1 MNTDERSKQ
10 IEQLVRMGMMP
21 VQYLP
26 WLNMALHGITTDS
39 YLPLNQRRIFYD
51 FIEKMMNLVLN
62 DPQMYRLLRQRVAMH
77 KFEEFNPI
85 AEEEIDLKRTP
96 EGMLDSMA
104 GSIRSKKKAG
114 GKISTS
120 EKRLASRAK
129 AELRRRR
136 DKKKGREEYKK
147 MKESVNMTESYEKA
161 FLETLKNYN
170 VSSVA
175 DLPKENVKEFFNK
188 VEQLYN
194 SGE

>member
-1 MNTDERSKQ
+1 MDTREKQ
-10 IEQLVRMGMMP
+10 IETLVRLGLMP

-26 WLNMALHGITTDS
+26 FLQMALNGIGSDAF
-39 YLPLNQRRIFYD
+39 LPLNQRRVFYD
-51 FIEKMMNLVLN
+51 FVKKLMNLTLN
-62 DPQMYRLLRQRVAMH
+62 DEMMYRLLRQRVAMT

-85 AEEEIDLKRTP
+85 SEEDIDLKRTP

-104 GSIRSKKKAG
+104 SSLKSKKRAG
-114 GKISTS
+114 GHVSKA

-129 AELRRRR
+129 TELRRRR
-136 DKKKGREEYKK
+136 DNKKGREDYKS
-147 MKESVNMTESYEKA
+147 MKESVIMSESYEKA
-161 FLETLKNYN
+161 FVEVLATYN

-188 VEQLYN
+188 VEQLYK

>member
-1 MNTDERSKQ
+1 MDIREKQ
-10 IEQLVRMGMMP
+10 IETLVRLGLMP

-26 WLNMALHGITTDS
+26 FLQMALNGIGSDAF
-39 YLPLNQRRIFYD
+39 LPLNQRRVFYD
-51 FIEKMMNLVLN
+51 FVKKLMNLTLN
-62 DPQMYRLLRQRVAMH
+62 DEMMYRLLRQRVAMT

-85 AEEEIDLKRTP
+85 SEEDIDLKRTP

-104 GSIRSKKKAG
+104 SSLKGKKRAG
-114 GKISTS
+114 GHVSAA

-129 AELRRRR
+129 TELRRRR
-136 DKKKGREEYKK
+136 DNKKGREEYKS
-147 MKESVNMTESYEKA
+147 MKESVNMNESYEKA
-161 FLETLKNYN
+161 FIEVLATYN
-170 VSSVA
+170 VTSVA